1 MPGQNAGGLRGAG
14 TGAGSGTDPNVLGQR
29 ANLGTN
35 ENTFQLSLD
44 STYELNRRG
53 EGEPVKYEGE
63 LPPSK
68 SRRNLSQQQSLDDT
82 IRKAK
87 IPPEYEAIVKRLFS
101 RGESR

>member
-1 MPGQNAGGLRGAG
+1 M
-14 TGAGSGTDPNVLGQR
+14 GAGSGTDPNLFGDRASLGDSPQ
-29 ANLGTN
+29 
-35 ENTFQLSLD
+35 TFQLSLD
-44 STYELNRRG
+44 STYELTRG
-53 EGEPVKYEGE
+53 GDGEPVKYEGE

-68 SRRNLSQQQSLDDT
+68 SRRRLSQEQSLDDA